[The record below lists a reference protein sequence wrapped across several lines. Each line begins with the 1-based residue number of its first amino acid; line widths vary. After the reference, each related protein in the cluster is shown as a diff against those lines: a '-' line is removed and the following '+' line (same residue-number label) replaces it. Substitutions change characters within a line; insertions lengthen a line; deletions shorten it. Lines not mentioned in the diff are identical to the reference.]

1 MDILD
6 SKLLLAYFRRPKKVI
21 KYYDIFSNIIDGKK
35 WNWSWICFLFGPLI
49 LFYRKRYII
58 GFISMLLYFVP
69 FVNILLGIIIGGY
82 CNILIFQKYKKY
94 YKESLSLE
102 PDEDAQ
108 IAYMILSGENGFLT
122 AVINLIVLF
131 FIFIL
136 VVMVIGGNKKD
147 VKSNKKVLKTDTN
160 YQKALEEIDLN
171 HEEKGLELLEKSCKN
186 GNNKSCKIIK
196 FYKGM

>member
-6 SKLLLAYFRRPKKVI
+6 SKLLLAYFRRPKSAVN
-21 KYYDIFSNIIDGKK
+21 YYDIFSNIINGKK